1 MDIIIPGKPIAKK
14 RARFSRRGKYV
25 VTYND
30 QRKEEEGWILLAK
43 SQITDFFKDIVWVT
57 LIFYMPRP
65 KSHYGTGE
73 KSARLKANAPIYHT
87 KKPDV
92 DNLVK
97 FCLDCLNGLA
107 WQDDSQISEM
117 RVRKIYSEEPR
128 TEITIGEII

>member
-65 KSHYGTGE
+65 KSHYGIGE